1 MNYDALAQ
9 LYQWQYANY
18 RDDID
23 FYARLAQKLGATRV
37 LEIGAGSGRVSVA
50 LARRGLEVVAL
61 EPSERMLEFG
71 RAYAASEGVTVDFL
85 TGDVRHFD
93 LHERFDLIIAPFN
106 MLMHLYTLGDQDD
119 ALERIKA
126 HLQPGGTFAFDLY
139 QPRFGA
145 EGVLRHE
152 DETFVHSDGS
162 RLDVFLLQRIDQI
175 NQMVT
180 TTYYCDTIHA
190 NSNLTREVIE
200 LRQRY
205 FTRFE
210 LERWFTDFRLELL
223 GDFDGS
229 RLTSASPAFVGIAR
243 LNANLK

>member
-9 LYQWQYANY
+9 LYQLQYANY

-23 FYARLAQKLGATRV
+23 FYARLAQKLGVSRL

-61 EPSERMLEFG
+61 EPSPRMLEFG
-71 RAYAASEGVTVDFL
+71 RAYAASEGVVVDFVA
-85 TGDVRHFD
+85 GDVRHFD
-93 LHERFDLIIAPFN
+93 LNERFDLIIAPFN

-119 ALERIKA
+119 ALERIRA
-126 HLQPGGTFAFDLY
+126 HLKPGGTFAFDLY
-139 QPRFGA
+139 QPHFGA
-145 EGVLRHE
+145 AGVLRHE
-152 DETFVHSDGS
+152 DETFVQADGS

-175 NQMVT
+175 NQIVT
-180 TTYYCDTIHA
+180 TTYYCDTIHPD
-190 NSNLTREVIE
+190 SRLSREVLE

-210 LERWFTDFRLELL
+210 LERWFGDFRLELL

-229 RLTSASPAFVGIAR
+229 RLTSSSPYFV
-243 LNANLK
+243 

>member
-23 FYARLAQKLGATRV
+23 FYARLAQKLGVTRV

-50 LARRGLEVVAL
+50 LARRGFEVIAL
-61 EPSERMLEFG
+61 EPSQRMITLG
-71 RAYAASEGVTVDFL
+71 RAYAASEGVTVDFRA
-85 TGDVRHFD
+85 GDVRHFD
-93 LHERFDLIIAPFN
+93 LNERFDVIIAPFN

-119 ALERIKA
+119 ALERIDA
-126 HLQPGGTFAFDLY
+126 HLNSGGTFAFDLF
-139 QPRFGA
+139 QPRFGP

-152 DETFVHSDGS
+152 DETFWQPDGS
-162 RLDVFLLQRIDQI
+162 RLDVFLKQRIDTI
-175 NQMVT
+175 NQIVS
-180 TTYYCDTIHA
+180 TTYYCDTIHP
-190 NSNLTREVIE
+190 NSSLTREVLE

-210 LERWFTDFRLELL
+210 LERWFQNFRLELL

-229 RLTSASPAFVGIAR
+229 RLTADSPAFIGLAR
-243 LNANLK
+243 R